1 MLDIFGK
8 AGFAILML
16 AFGIG
21 IIIYINRES
30 KSSLPHNSYRGYIL
44 GIGLIIIG
52 IINILK
58 IFNLLA
64 WKANYAKNLMKCVA
78 TTANSRFSQFHTCIK
93 FTFALRM
100 IF

>member
-1 MLDIFGK
+1 MLDNFGK

-44 GIGLIIIG
+44 GIGLIIVG
-52 IINILK
+52 IMNILK
-58 IFNLLA
+58 MFNLLA
-64 WKANYAKNLMKCVA
+64 
-78 TTANSRFSQFHTCIK
+78 
-93 FTFALRM
+93 
-100 IF
+100 